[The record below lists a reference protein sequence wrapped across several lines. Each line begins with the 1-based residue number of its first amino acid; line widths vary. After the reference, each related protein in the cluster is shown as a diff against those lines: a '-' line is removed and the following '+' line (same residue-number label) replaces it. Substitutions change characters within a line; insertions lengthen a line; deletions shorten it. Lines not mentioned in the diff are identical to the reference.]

1 MGDVLTLELEQ
12 KALATREAL
21 QSAVQQYGKVVYSN
35 SLGAEAMVLTGWA
48 QTPVELLAQGE
59 PWLASLLLKNHADD

>member
-21 QSAVQQYGKVVYSN
+21 QSQ
-35 SLGAEAMVLTGWA
+35 LGAFLQTLARELHIDDDRAGAATQPGSLISVLA
-48 QTPVELLAQGE
+48 
-59 PWLASLLLKNHADD
+59 